1 MPLPARGKT
10 VGPKSHLPRGAPA
23 GTDSAMGEQLPAPS
37 AATEKKFAMV
47 LSVAAGVLLLALK
60 AVAWAWTGSTAI
72 LSDLGESAAHL
83 VAVGFAAYSLWLTL
97 RPADA
102 NHLYGHAKVSFFSA
116 GFEGAMIMAAAL
128 YILYEAAGAALC
140 GPELSHLP
148 VGLALTAVAAALNG
162 ALGWHLVRTG
172 KKRGSI
178 ILEANGHHVLT
189 DCWTSLGVL
198 VALGLVQATGW
209 LYWDPLFAAAA
220 ALNILVSGVR
230 LVRRSISGLMDATDP
245 AVHREIRE
253 IVDSET
259 RKHGITHHNLRHRN
273 IGDAHLVE
281 LHLTF
286 PREVLLRDAHTVAT
300 EIERAVENRIHPAA
314 HVITH
319 LECDGDHDGEEA

>member
-1 MPLPARGKT
+1 
-10 VGPKSHLPRGAPA
+10 
-23 GTDSAMGEQLPAPS
+23 MGEALPAPS
-37 AATEKKFAMV
+37 ASAEKKFAMG

-60 AVAWAWTGSTAI
+60 AVAWAYTGSTAI

-116 GFEGAMIMAAAL
+116 GFEGAMIIAAAG
-128 YILYEAAGAALC
+128 YILYEAVGAAIR
-140 GPELSHLP
+140 GPSLSNLP
-148 VGLALTAVAAALNG
+148 VGLALTTLAAVLNG

-189 DCWTSLGVL
+189 DCWTSIGVL
-198 VALGLVQATGW
+198 VALGLVQFTGW
-209 LYWDPLFAAAA
+209 PYWDPLFAAAA
-220 ALNILVSGVR
+220 ALNILVSGLR
-230 LVRRSISGLMDATDP
+230 LIRRSVSGLMDATDP
-245 AVHREIRE
+245 AVHRAIEEMVSI
-253 IVDSET
+253 ET

-281 LHLTF
+281 LHLDF
-286 PREVLLRDAHTVAT
+286 PPDILLRDAHRVAT
-300 EIERAVENRIHPAA
+300 DIEESLERNIHPAA
-314 HVITH
+314 QVITH
-319 LECDGDHDGEEA
+319 LECEGDHEGEKV

>member
-1 MPLPARGKT
+1 
-10 VGPKSHLPRGAPA
+10 
-23 GTDSAMGEQLPAPS
+23 MGEALPAPS
-37 AATEKKFAMV
+37 DAAEKKFAMT
-47 LSVAAGVLLLALK
+47 LSVAAGVFLLVLK
-60 AVAWAWTGSTAI
+60 ALAWAYTGSTAI

-102 NHLYGHAKVSFFSA
+102 NHLYGHAKISFFSA

-128 YILYEAAGAALC
+128 YILYEAVGAAVR
-140 GPELSHLP
+140 GPELSHIP
-148 VGLALTAVAAALNG
+148 VGLALTALAAVLNG

-198 VALGLVQATGW
+198 VALGLVQFTGW
-209 LYWDPLFAAAA
+209 AYWDPIFAAAA
-220 ALNILVSGVR
+220 ALNILVSGIR
-230 LVRRSISGLMDATDP
+230 LVRRSVSGLMDATDP
-245 AVHREIRE
+245 SVHREIEE
-253 IVDSET
+253 IVTAET

-281 LHLTF
+281 LHLDF
-286 PREVLLRDAHTVAT
+286 PPDILLRDAHRVAT
-300 EIERAVENRIHPAA
+300 EIEESLEKSIRPAA

-319 LECDGDHDGEEA
+319 LECEGDHGDENDARRA